1 MAWKRSGVRI
11 PIAPQRSTR
20 TEAAPPP
27 GGAVVFLGA
36 GREPRPDRAP
46 ARTPDLTDRAGRR
59 GPRAGPPSRGLPEPV
74 RPAPE
79 DRSGAPTA
87 TPASQPP
94 RGRSVA
100 RGGKR
105 IPRGF
110 PSGVAV
116 AGGGRR
122 AGTAQEVGPV
132 PVAVRWRGPQ
142 RPRPPRRGPPRGRSW
157 ARGARDGPGTTGER
171 GRGGGRGP
179 GPLTCRSRWSRR
191 ASGGGDTGC
200 PPRAARDGRSTPQD
214 PVELFLPQGAMA
226 QLVAR
231 FHGMEEVWG
240 SNPHSSTPRPARSTD
255 SVRPPRG
262 PVAFRG
268 ASGVGPAPR
277 GARRA
282 GFPQGVRRPARG
294 RCTGAGP
301 TFPAGGGRVVSGPRR
316 AAGAPRPVPYAGRRP
331 PVTASP
337 SPPCRPGRDRA
348 PRAARRALDG
358 RSGPTARWGPPG
370 SEIFGS
376 RGTRRTQR

>member
-1 MAWKRSGVRI
+1 MRRRRPPLPSRHAAAPSLVVVSAFRAGFPVGSPSRAEGGGRGPPKRSDRC
-11 PIAPQRSTR
+11 PSRC
-20 TEAAPPP
+20 
-27 GGAVVFLGA
+27 GGAVHSAHGPLGA
-36 GREPRPDRAP
+36 
-46 ARTPDLTDRAGRR
+46 
-59 GPRAGPPSRGLPEPV
+59 V
-74 RPAPE
+74 
-79 DRSGAPTA
+79 
-87 TPASQPP
+87 
-94 RGRSVA
+94 
-100 RGGKR
+100 
-105 IPRGF
+105 
-110 PSGVAV
+110 
-116 AGGGRR
+116 
-122 AGTAQEVGPV
+122 
-132 PVAVRWRGPQ
+132 
-142 RPRPPRRGPPRGRSW
+142 PPRGRSW

-277 GARRA
+277 VARRA